1 MKHFALMAAMLLCS
15 LSMSA
20 QVVQIDG
27 IWYKLLEWY
36 DHSAAV
42 AVPQDGTKYSGAIS
56 IPSSVMYEGE
66 EYRVDSI
73 DSYVFQNCDGLTSVT
88 ILGNITGGLYDDVC
102 YAFKDCNNLEC
113 VTLNCPTVGTWF
125 SGMTSIKEIVLD
137 ENVTEVESAAFEGCT
152 GLERV
157 TMDCSNVG
165 NWFQK
170 NTAINEV
177 VLGNNVKEFVA
188 GAFGGCSGLAP
199 LLWVRTWLR

>member
-1 MKHFALMAAMLLCS
+1 MKHMKHFALMAAMLLCS

-73 DSYVFQNCDGLTSVT
+73 DSYVFQNCDGLTSVIIPEGMSVIGEGTFKNCIGLNSIHIPESVTSIENGAFDGCSSLTSVT

-125 SGMTSIKEIVLD
+125 SGMTSIKEIV
-137 ENVTEVESAAFEGCT
+137 
-152 GLERV
+152 
-157 TMDCSNVG
+157 
-165 NWFQK
+165 
-170 NTAINEV
+170 
-177 VLGNNVKEFVA
+177 A